1 MPGTPCP
8 PAPRQGFD
16 RLALVIQAGGHHLGR
31 VGVILRKVGQQIV
44 AVRLAVEMV
53 P

>member
-1 MPGTPCP
+1 MPSAPRP

-16 RLALVIQAGGHHLGR
+16 RLALVLQAGSHHFGR
-31 VGVILRKVGQQIV
+31 VGVIIRKVGQQIV
-44 AVRLAVEMV
+44 AVRLAVEMI

>member
-1 MPGTPCP
+1 VPSTPCP

-16 RLALVIQAGGHHLGR
+16 RLTFVFQAGGHHFGR
-31 VGVILRKVGQQIV
+31 VGVIIRKVGQQIV
-44 AVRLAVEMV
+44 AVRLAVEMI